1 MEIRT
6 DSDDATKEWLIIQR
20 PRSPRDF
27 SPDHQLPI
35 LQAKTANIKGQ
46 QQWIEPSPVEV
57 RSASVARNLH
67 SVTGGVSSGRTAK
80 GQRKRQ
86 RGGCR
91 LGDAADVAADDAD
104 AAAAAAADD
113 DDDDDDDDDAAVA
126 RWSGPSG
133 EEAKGEKMPE
143 CETSQP
149 REHAKS
155 HARRQ

>member
-91 LGDAADVAADDAD
+91 LGAADVAADDAD
-104 AAAAAAADD
+104 ADGDD
-113 DDDDDDDDDAAVA
+113 DDDDDDDAAAVA

-143 CETSQP
+143 GETSQP

>member
-1 MEIRT
+1 MDRAQ
-6 DSDDATKEWLIIQR
+6 SS
-20 PRSPRDF
+20 RSPQR
-27 SPDHQLPI
+27 LR
-35 LQAKTANIKGQ
+35 GQ
-46 QQWIEPSPVEV
+46 EPSLGDW
-57 RSASVARNLH
+57 RA
-67 SVTGGVSSGRTAK
+67 SGRTAK

-91 LGDAADVAADDAD
+91 LGAADVAADDAD
-104 AAAAAAADD
+104 AAAAAADD
-113 DDDDDDDDDAAVA
+113 DDDAVA

-143 CETSQP
+143 GETSQP